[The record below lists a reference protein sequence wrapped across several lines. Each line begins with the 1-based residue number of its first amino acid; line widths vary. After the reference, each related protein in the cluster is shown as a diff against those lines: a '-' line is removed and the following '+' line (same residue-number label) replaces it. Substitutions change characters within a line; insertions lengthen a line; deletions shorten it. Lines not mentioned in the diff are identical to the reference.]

1 MAEFRLSASLTGHES
16 DVKQVAFP
24 NSKVVISASRDGTVR
39 IWDISSADPNV
50 HEDRISSHSTAYVN
64 SVAYLPPSKDFAEG
78 LVISGG
84 KDTLID
90 VRQPSKGPEDD
101 AEALLLGH
109 TANICALDVDP
120 AGKFIVSGAWDSEA
134 RLWPVGNWE
143 SKVVFKGH
151 EHAVWGVL
159 AYNSDTIITVA
170 ADQKI
175 RIFRASGKL
184 VKEFQG
190 GSTPIRALCRLPE
203 STEGDFA
210 TADNEGIIKLWKLS
224 GQQVAELR
232 GHDSFIYSLAC
243 LPTGEIVSAGEDR
256 TVRIW
261 KNGTCIQTITHP
273 AISVW
278 SVAVCA
284 ETGDIVSGASDNVV
298 RVFTRREDRVA
309 NAETTRLFDEAVQSS
324 AIPQQTLP
332 EVNTQSLPG
341 PEFLTNKSGT
351 KDGQVQM
358 IRQPNGSTT
367 AHQWSTASNT
377 WINVGV
383 VVDAAGNGKKIDYLG
398 KEYDYVFDVDMED
411 GKPPL
416 KLPYNTSQNPY
427 EAATKFIQDNEAP
440 ITYLDQVANFII
452 QNTQGA
458 TLGTSADTSGPD
470 AWGSSDRYRPGDG
483 DATGAALAP
492 TPSPAAPKKIPQKEY
507 LSILAVRVSGVQKKL
522 TELNTELITAGHKDI
537 SLNPAELKTLHTLC
551 AAIDP
556 SGEKKLT
563 SIPAGGLDL
572 AVKLVTLWPYKSR
585 LPALD
590 VLRVI
595 AVSPSAATF
604 AHPRGGNLIDVLEA
618 GATEETPAAVNH
630 VMMAVR
636 AFANLFASPE
646 GRHLAVV
653 SFEKIN
659 SIISQNVKNTKDRNL
674 LVAASTVY
682 INYAVLFTA
691 GDVDVPDFEKVL
703 AVIDNLS
710 KIIAKQV
717 DSEVVYRS
725 LVALG
730 TLLMADKEVTSMAKD
745 VYRLEVVTKGAA
757 AKATDPRIKG
767 VVAEIRALL

>member
-1 MAEFRLSASLTGHES
+1 
-16 DVKQVAFP
+16 
-24 NSKVVISASRDGTVR
+24 
-39 IWDISSADPNV
+39 
-50 HEDRISSHSTAYVN
+50 
-64 SVAYLPPSKDFAEG
+64 
-78 LVISGG
+78 
-84 KDTLID
+84 
-90 VRQPSKGPEDD
+90 
-101 AEALLLGH
+101 
-109 TANICALDVDP
+109 
-120 AGKFIVSGAWDSEA
+120 
-134 RLWPVGNWE
+134 
-143 SKVVFKGH
+143 
-151 EHAVWGVL
+151 
-159 AYNSDTIITVA
+159 
-170 ADQKI
+170 
-175 RIFRASGKL
+175 
-184 VKEFQG
+184 
-190 GSTPIRALCRLPE
+190 
-203 STEGDFA
+203 
-210 TADNEGIIKLWKLS
+210 
-224 GQQVAELR
+224 
-232 GHDSFIYSLAC
+232 
-243 LPTGEIVSAGEDR
+243 
-256 TVRIW
+256 
-261 KNGTCIQTITHP
+261 
-273 AISVW
+273 
-278 SVAVCA
+278 
-284 ETGDIVSGASDNVV
+284 
-298 RVFTRREDRVA
+298 
-309 NAETTRLFDEAVQSS
+309 
-324 AIPQQTLP
+324 
-332 EVNTQSLPG
+332 
-341 PEFLTNKSGT
+341 
-351 KDGQVQM
+351 
-358 IRQPNGSTT
+358 
-367 AHQWSTASNT
+367 
-377 WINVGV
+377 
-383 VVDAAGNGKKIDYLG
+383 
-398 KEYDYVFDVDMED
+398 MED